1 MPVITKP
8 ANIQKNVPASFS
20 LNKADLVA
28 LPSVAADAYFSD
40 TTNWNQVLL
49 FYRSSAGN
57 QKEVVKFDATQAN
70 PAANFLASAKA
81 RNVFQIQKILISDFD
96 NGIFEVPRS
105 ALVTAEFDID
115 FSVPVPVLLY
125 EINPISTVADI
136 SVLTGSGRGFVSIS
150 QPIYVTSIELKFR
163 YGGAVPNT
171 GQNVQDLRVRI
182 VSQNGAT
189 VLGTSDLPGL
199 DISAS
204 EIAQDSPSLATW
216 RVFNFS
222 TPVLVSDAKL
232 AIRFEYTSYDR
243 VNYFV
248 ASATPNEVSVFDPGI
263 RVTGYNA

>member
-1 MPVITKP
+1 MAIITKP

-20 LNKADLVA
+20 LNKAELIA
-28 LPSVAADAYFSD
+28 LPIVSSNPYFSVMS
-40 TTNWNQVLL
+40 NWNKVTL
-49 FYRSSAGN
+49 FYSSSVGN
-57 QKEVVKFDATQAN
+57 QKAVLTFDASQAT
-70 PAANFLASAKA
+70 PTSNFLVSSKA
-81 RNVFQIQKILISDFD
+81 RDVFQIQKILISDFD

-105 ALVTAEFDID
+105 ALTVAEFDID

-150 QPIYVTSIELKFR
+150 QPIYVTSIELKFVAS
-163 YGGAVPNT
+163 GSPNS

-199 DISAS
+199 DIPYS
-204 EIAQDSPSLATW
+204 EIAQSIPGSATW

-243 VNYFV
+243 VSYFV
-248 ASATPNEVSVFDPGI
+248 ASATPNEVSAFDPGI

>member
-20 LNKADLVA
+20 LDKADLAA
-28 LPSVAADAYFSD
+28 LPSVAADAYFSN

-49 FYRSSAGN
+49 FYRSDVGN
-57 QKEVVKFDATQAN
+57 QKEVVKFDATQTS
-70 PAANFLASAKA
+70 PTANFLASSKA
-81 RNVFQIQKILISDFD
+81 RNIFQIQKILISDFD

-105 ALVTAEFDID
+105 ALNVAEFDVD
-115 FSVPVPVLLY
+115 LSPLPTLLY
-125 EINPISTVADI
+125 EINPISNVAGI
-136 SVLTGSGRGFVSIS
+136 ELLAGSGRGLVSIS

-163 YGGAVPNT
+163 YAGSQPNT

-182 VSQNGAT
+182 VSQDGAI
-189 VLGTSDLPGL
+189 VLANSATAL

-204 EIAQDSPSLATW
+204 EIVQEIPSLATW
-216 RVFNFS
+216 RVFTFS

-232 AIRFEYTSYDR
+232 AIRFDYSSIDR

-248 ASATPNEVSVFDPGI
+248 SSITANEVGSFDPGI
-263 RVTGYNA
+263 RVNGYNA